1 MAEWSKAPDS
11 RTVIPCLV
19 LRLVNSG
26 PFLGAWVQI
35 PLLTFPFYMTNVA
48 TGNTMPAR
56 LLCNLHLPPF
66 SCFNAI
72 YKSEQTQL
80 TSPQSYH
87 SHTKLSP
94 NAFVSIF
101 MRRITVLLSNFKI
114 QFNKEQS
121 EDGSAVTTCLLHC
134 TLFSTIIPFNP
145 IEPTAAADKQA
156 KCPRTQ
162 LVVHKDNWI
171 QLSHVRNY
179 LQGYQ

>member
-1 MAEWSKAPDS
+1 MSPPETQCLQDS
-11 RTVIPCLV
+11 YAICTCL
-19 LRLVNSG
+19 L
-26 PFLGAWVQI
+26 
-35 PLLTFPFYMTNVA
+35 FPASMRFTSLNKH
-48 TGNTMPAR
+48 
-56 LLCNLHLPPF
+56 NLHLH
-66 SCFNAI
+66 NHI
-72 YKSEQTQL
+72 THTQNF
-80 TSPQSYH
+80 PQN
-87 SHTKLSP
+87 T
-94 NAFVSIF
+94 FVSIF